1 MPELPEVE
9 AVARTLRPL
18 VVGRQIRNCRILHSI
33 VVGGAARSGGNG
45 ARTLARA
52 RIGRAKG
59 ESVADVER
67 RGKYLLLRLDSGWL
81 MFHFRLDG
89 HLVWYERG
97 GRPKHIDVELE
108 FPGGTLG
115 FVDRRHLG
123 RVGWLDRP
131 EDHPGIAQ
139 LGIDPLSDGFSAAH
153 LAALLEGSRRAVKLV
168 MMDQTKIAGL
178 GNIWSCESLWRAR
191 IDPRRRASRLS
202 AAETQW
208 LAKAVV
214 GVVRRALE
222 SCLDPA
228 PDFRNPEWWFADAD
242 SAVRVYGREGRRC
255 PRCGA
260 RIRRIRQGGR
270 STFYCPGCQG

>member
-9 AVARTLRPL
+9 AVARTIRPL
-18 VVGRQIRNCRILHSI
+18 VVGQRIRDCRIVHPI
-33 VVGGAARSGGNG
+33 VVGAAGKRGNG

-52 RIGRAKG
+52 KG
-59 ESVADVER
+59 LSVADVER
-67 RGKYLLLRLDSGWL
+67 RGKYLLLRLDSGWM

-89 HLVWYERG
+89 QFIWYERG
-97 GRPKHIDVELE
+97 GRPKHIDVELV
-108 FPGGTLG
+108 FPTGTLG

-123 RVGWLDRP
+123 RVVWLDRL
-131 EDHPGIAQ
+131 EDHPGLAR
-139 LGIDPLSDGFSAAH
+139 LGVDPLSPGFTAGR
-153 LAALLEGSRRAVKLV
+153 LAALLNGSRRAVKLV
-168 MMDQTKIAGL
+168 LMDQTKISGL

-191 IDPRRRASRLS
+191 IDPRRRASSLS
-202 AAETQW
+202 AAETQR
-208 LAKAVV
+208 LAKAIV

-242 SAVRVYGREGRRC
+242 SAVRVYGREGLRC

-270 STFYCPGCQG
+270 STFYCSGCQR